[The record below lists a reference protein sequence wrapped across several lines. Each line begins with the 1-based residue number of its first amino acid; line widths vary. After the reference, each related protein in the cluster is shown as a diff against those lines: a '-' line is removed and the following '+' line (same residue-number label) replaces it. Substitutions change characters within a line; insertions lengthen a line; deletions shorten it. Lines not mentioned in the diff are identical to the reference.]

1 MPSQMESYR
10 RFLDPKV
17 LDKLGRLDLKA
28 RQAVEGFMAGL
39 HRSPHRG
46 SSVEFAEHREYVP
59 GDDLRHLDWRIY
71 GRSDRFYIKRYEEET
86 NLTLNLVLDVSESM
100 SYAGEGQVSKF
111 NYAAMAAATLAY
123 MVLRNRDAA
132 ALALTDETLENWV
145 PPATRPS
152 HLLAITNAIEKAE
165 LTRKTDAGLV
175 LKELSSKL
183 PPRSIVVVLS
193 DLFADPDRILAGIRA
208 LKTRRQDVI
217 VFHVLD
223 RDEIEFPFERMLKFD
238 GLEGMDELVADP
250 KALRQAYLE
259 VFNEHQTRIRKGCLG
274 NGVDYQ
280 VLQTDTPL
288 DVVLTSYL
296 SLRAKRG
303 ARR

>member
-1 MPSQMESYR
+1 MPSQMENYR
-10 RFLDPKV
+10 RYLDPRV
-17 LDKLGRLDLKA
+17 LDKLGRLELKA

-46 SSVEFAEHREYVP
+46 ASVEFAEHREYVP

-86 NLTLNLVLDVSESM
+86 NLTLSVVLDVSESM
-100 SYAGEGQVSKF
+100 SYAGQGQVSKY
-111 NYAAMAAATLAY
+111 NYAAMAAATLSY
-123 MVLRNRDAA
+123 MVLRHRDAA
-132 ALALTDETLENWV
+132 ALALTDESLESWV

-152 HLLAITNAIEKAE
+152 HLLAITAAIEKATLAKKTDPGLTLRE
-165 LTRKTDAGLV
+165 LTA
-175 LKELSSKL
+175 KL
-183 PPRSIVVVLS
+183 PPRGIVVVLS
-193 DLFADPDRILAGIRA
+193 DLFADPARILLGVRT
-208 LKTRRQDVI
+208 LRSRRQDVI

-223 RDEIEFPFERMLKFD
+223 GDEIDFPFDRMLKF
-238 GLEGMDELVADP
+238 EGMEGLAELVADP
-250 KALRQAYLE
+250 KSLRQAYLD
-259 VFNEHQTRIRKGCLG
+259 VFQEHQNRIKRGCLE

-280 VLQTDTPL
+280 VLRTDTPL

-296 SLRAKRG
+296 AVRAKRG